1 VLHSKRIESTSPEF
15 AYCVTT
21 WDDETGEAEKV
32 VYDER
37 GRTLRRAVVTRFPPE
52 RWDGEVVG
60 EATWFDAEGRV
71 FRRAP
76 VLLGRSLA
84 LD

>member
-1 VLHSKRIESTSPEF
+1 MRRSKRVESTSRDF

-32 VYDER
+32 LYDDL
-37 GRTLRRAVVTRFPPE
+37 GRMLRRGIVTRYPRE
-52 RWDGEVVG
+52 AWEDDVVG
-60 EATWFDAEGRV
+60 EATWFDADDRV
-71 FRRAP
+71 VGRAP

-84 LD
+84 L